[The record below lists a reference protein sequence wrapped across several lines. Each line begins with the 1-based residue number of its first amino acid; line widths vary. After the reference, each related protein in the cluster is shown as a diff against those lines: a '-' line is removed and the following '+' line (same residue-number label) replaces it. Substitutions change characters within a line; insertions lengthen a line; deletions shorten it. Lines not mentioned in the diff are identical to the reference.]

1 MDWDEDQQE
10 VLDRISFWFEGCEA
24 AGRPRGCN
32 SEECVGGQGYWHTH
46 GTVKP
51 APVLALGGLA
61 GSGKT
66 TLVKALES
74 ELGVRA
80 GYGTPTHKAASVLRR
95 KMDDPEQAGRGRAD
109 HSMIYTAREAHR
121 GSRSGLPGREG
132 RSARGGHG

>member
-10 VLDRISFWFEGCEA
+10 ALDRISYWFEGCEA

-80 GYGTPTHKAASVLRR
+80 VYGTPTHKAASVLRR
-95 KMDDPEQAGRGRAD
+95 KMDDPEQAGKGPEQ
-109 HSMIYTAREAHR
+109 HSRILTSSETPPCASAGPPGPEGPTAR
-121 GSRSGLPGREG
+121 
-132 RSARGGHG
+132 SAD